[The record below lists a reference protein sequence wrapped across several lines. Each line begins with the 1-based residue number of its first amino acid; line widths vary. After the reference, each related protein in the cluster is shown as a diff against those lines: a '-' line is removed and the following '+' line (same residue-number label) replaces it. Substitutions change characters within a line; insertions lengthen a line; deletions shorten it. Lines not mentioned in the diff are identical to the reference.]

1 MVRHRSKAKLLLCVN
16 ACHRMG
22 CLVRARRERG
32 VDLWKTGG
40 VVQCCSGNCNALVQD
55 GVQCCS
61 GNLQCIGGTM
71 LWRKTVCIIWAS
83 SAEVNNGRPQDGA
96 MQGNNGGQYGD
107 GR

>member
-40 VVQCCSGNCNALVQD
+40 VVQCCSGNCNASAEQ
-55 GVQCCS
+55 CS
-61 GNLQCIGGTM
+61 GARRC
-71 LWRKTVCIIWAS
+71 AS
-83 SAEVNNGRPQDGA
+83 YGRAAQRWNNGRPQDGA
-96 MQGNNGGQYGD
+96 MQRNNGGQYGD